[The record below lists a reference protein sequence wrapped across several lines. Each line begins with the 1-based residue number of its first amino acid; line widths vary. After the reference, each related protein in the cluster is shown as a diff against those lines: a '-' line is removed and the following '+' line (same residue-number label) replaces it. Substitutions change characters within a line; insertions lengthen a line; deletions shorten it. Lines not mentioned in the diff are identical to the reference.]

1 MKYYSQVEMGKRV
14 RESRDKKGYKQESL
28 AKQLNVSTSYIGKIE
43 TGKNT
48 PSIDLLV
55 EMASLFE
62 VSLDYLVLGKKTETD
77 KIGKTLQDAID
88 MLAELKTSI

>member
-62 VSLDYLVLGKKTETD
+62 VSLDYLVLGKRRRRIKL
-77 KIGKTLQDAID
+77 GRLCR
-88 MLAELKTSI
+88 MLSICWRS

>member
-1 MKYYSQVEMGKRV
+1 MKYSQVEMGKRV
-14 RESRDKKGYKQESL
+14 RENRDKKGYKQESL

-55 EMASLFE
+55 EMASLLE

-77 KIGKTLQDAID
+77 KIGQTLQDAID
-88 MLAELKTSI
+88 MLTVLKSSI

>member
-1 MKYYSQVEMGKRV
+1 MKYSQKEMGNRV
-14 RESRDKKGYKQESL
+14 MESRKKKGYKQESL
-28 AKQLNVSTSYIGKIE
+28 AKQLNISTSYIGKIE

-55 EMASLFE
+55 EMASLLD

-77 KIGKTLQDAID
+77 KIGQTLQDAID
-88 MLAELKTSI
+88 MLTELKTSI